1 VELTPDFLIV
11 INGDKE
17 FPKDRV
23 ISIRTTDEIGIV
35 SDTCE
40 IELDDFDDALQM
52 PNTEAKVEVYLGYK
66 ETDLTKI
73 GTYYVKDICI
83 DGARRTVRIKANAIS
98 KSMRSQKT
106 KSNENNLKYFLQT
119 SCDDWN
125 FDVAIDDE
133 FSEFKLNDMPQFAE
147 SDMSYLTRI
156 SRKIGA
162 VVKPSDGHLV
172 VANNGSGKTVSGK
185 NLPTKYIDIL
195 DIENYSCSFKETES
209 GGGSGTIYAN
219 WYEKEAGEYHLVH
232 AGSGDPEV
240 ELNEIFSSE
249 KSAIVAC
256 EAKIKRVSQ
265 TNKSF
270 KFSCVGRSD
279 LFAECP
285 LILKGFSKKIPERW
299 IIARVEHSLS
309 VNGFRTNVECY

>member
-1 VELTPDFLIV
+1 MELTPDFSIV
-11 INGDKE
+11 INGDKT

-106 KSNENNLKYFLQT
+106 KRNENNLKYFLQT

-185 NLPTKYIDIL
+185 ELPTKYVDIS
-195 DIENYSCSFKETES
+195 DIENYSCHFRETES

-219 WYEKEAGEYHLVH
+219 WYDKESGEYHLVH
-232 AGSGDPEV
+232 VGTGEPEV

>member
-1 VELTPDFLIV
+1 
-11 INGDKE
+11 
-17 FPKDRV
+17 
-23 ISIRTTDEIGIV
+23 
-35 SDTCE
+35 
-40 IELDDFDDALQM
+40 M
-52 PNTEAKVEVYLGYK
+52 
-66 ETDLTKI
+66 TKI

-119 SCDDWN
+119 SSGDWN

>member
-1 VELTPDFLIV
+1 MELTPDFLIV

-17 FPKDRV
+17 FPKDRI

-219 WYEKEAGEYHLVH
+219 WYDKESGEYHLVH
-232 AGSGDPEV
+232 VGTGEPEV